1 MSSSPSIRADDLVA
15 RSRPRRASRRGGR
28 IFLVAILFLISLCI
42 PVIFQV
48 GPLRLSPYRL
58 VLLFAI
64 IPLLLMWLTRRVGPI
79 RPPDLTLL
87 LFCLWCALSFTT
99 LHGVTVGLEAG
110 GILFIETMGAYLL
123 GRICIRSA
131 DDFRRFARILC
142 WIILA
147 LLPFALYESL
157 TTTNLL
163 LRLANVVAPS
173 FDVVPKEPRLGL
185 DRAQGPFE
193 HPILFG
199 VFCGAGVALSYYVL
213 GYGAAF
219 LQRIART
226 AAVVLTSGLALSSGP
241 LAAILTQCLL
251 IGWDVVLK
259 PIKARWT
266 ILAVGFASWWALVEA
281 VANRS
286 AAEIFIAYFAFSP
299 WTAYNR
305 LRIWE
310 FGSASVLNNPVFGI
324 GFNDWARPY
333 WMSSSIDMFW
343 LLPAVRH
350 GLAAGLLLQA
360 TVVLIFIGLAFTPM
374 RDLRL
379 KSYRLGFQICL
390 VGFYVAGWTVHYW
403 NAIYVLFIFFLGS
416 GVWMLD
422 ARSRG
427 ESRGSID
434 NTRSASAS
442 TFVQDHPPAPVPMSA
457 PQRLH
462 PEAGGQGDIDP
473 AGLK

>member
-1 MSSSPSIRADDLVA
+1 
-15 RSRPRRASRRGGR
+15 
-28 IFLVAILFLISLCI
+28 
-42 PVIFQV
+42 
-48 GPLRLSPYRL
+48 
-58 VLLFAI
+58 
-64 IPLLLMWLTRRVGPI
+64 
-79 RPPDLTLL
+79 
-87 LFCLWCALSFTT
+87 
-99 LHGVTVGLEAG
+99 
-110 GILFIETMGAYLL
+110 
-123 GRICIRSA
+123 
-131 DDFRRFARILC
+131 
-142 WIILA
+142 

-163 LRLANVVAPS
+163 LRLANAVASS

-266 ILAVGFASWWALVEA
+266 IFAVGFASCWALVEA

-310 FGSASVLNNPVFGI
+310 FGSASVLNNPVFGV
-324 GFNDWARPY
+324 GFNDWVRPW
-333 WMSSSIDMFW
+333 WMSASIDMFW

-360 TVVLIFIGLAFTPM
+360 TVVLIFVKIAFTPI
-374 RDLRL
+374 RDPRLR
-379 KSYRLGFQICL
+379 SYRLGFLICL

-403 NAIYVLFIFFLGS
+403 NAIYVFFLFFLG
-416 GVWMLD
+416 GGIWMLD
-422 ARSRG
+422 VRRRDEGPGPVEQARAYPPPTSVQG
-427 ESRGSID
+427 E
-434 NTRSASAS
+434 A
-442 TFVQDHPPAPVPMSA
+442 PAPVPASVA
-457 PQRLH
+457 RPPH
-462 PEAGGQGDIDP
+462 PGERGATSIALPASGDAGR
-473 AGLK
+473 